1 MARKDLAG
9 LAALGALGMMLSKGK
24 KTEVEEP
31 DQIRARM
38 ARERMA
44 RDKAK
49 EAPKEAL
56 KEVPFRGM
64 PVKDSDALP
73 SYLANQVS
81 RTGGGKPE
89 ITDVYTEDTS
99 SPVFKKNEFNE
110 AYIALPEKDRK
121 AYQDRRDL
129 INANVNNPGYSAGM
143 KKGGAVKKMASG
155 GMTSSASKRADGIAT
170 KGKTRGRMC

>member
-24 KTEVEEP
+24 GKDTSTKVEEP
-31 DQIRARM
+31 HEIRQRM
-38 ARERMA
+38 ARAE
-44 RDKAK
+44 AK

-73 SYLANQVS
+73 SYLSKQVS
-81 RTGGGKPE
+81 RTDGGKSE
-89 ITDVYTEDTS
+89 ITDVYPEDN
-99 SPVFKKNEFNE
+99 SPGFKKNEFGE
-110 AYIALPEKDRK
+110 VYMATPEKQLK
-121 AYQDRRDL
+121 EYQDRRDL
-129 INANVNNPGYSAGM
+129 INKNVNNPGYSAGM

-155 GMTSSASKRADGIAT
+155 GMASSASKRADGIAQ
-170 KGKTRGRMC
+170 KGKTKGRMC

>member
-31 DQIRARM
+31 YQI
-38 ARERMA
+38 RERMA

-73 SYLANQVS
+73 AYLSKQVS
-81 RTGGGKPE
+81 RVDGGKSE
-89 ITDVYTEDTS
+89 ITDVYPEDS
-99 SPVFKKNEFNE
+99 SPAYKKNELGE
-110 AYIALPEKDRK
+110 VYMATPEKRLK
-121 AYQDRRDL
+121 EYQDRRDL
-129 INANVNNPGYSAGM
+129 INKNVNNPGYSAGM
-143 KKGGAVKKMASG
+143 KKGGVVKKMASG
-155 GMTSSASKRADGIAT
+155 GMASSASKRADGIAT

>member
-9 LAALGALGMMLSKGK
+9 LAALGALGMMMSKGK

-31 DQIRARM
+31 YQI
-38 ARERMA
+38 RERMA

-49 EAPKEAL
+49 EAAKETPKEAL
-56 KEVPFRGM
+56 KEVPSRGM

-73 SYLANQVS
+73 SYLAKQANNAFA
-81 RTGGGKPE
+81 KPA
-89 ITDVYTEDTS
+89 ITDVYTEDN
-99 SPVFKKNEFNE
+99 SPAYKKNEFGE
-110 AYIALPEKDRK
+110 VYMPMPEKQLK
-121 AYQDRRDL
+121 EYQDRRDL
-129 INANVNNPGYSAGM
+129 INKNVNNPGYSAGM

-155 GMTSSASKRADGIAT
+155 GMASSASKRADGIAT